1 MSGLEIT
8 CINKDQRQLITRIG
22 GEGWSMPIQQVI
34 VALISQQLRL
44 YIRVN
49 EALLDVGVRG
59 EGFDS
64 YLALEPDGFP
74 LHNLVD
80 LPSC

>member
-1 MSGLEIT
+1 VSGLEIT
-8 CINKDQRQLITRIG
+8 CLNKDHRQLIVRLG
-22 GEGWSMPIQQVI
+22 GDGWTMPIQEAI
-34 VALISQQLRL
+34 VALISRQLRL
-44 YIRVN
+44 HIRVN
-49 EALLDVGVRG
+49 GAWQDVGVRG

-80 LPSC
+80 FQSC